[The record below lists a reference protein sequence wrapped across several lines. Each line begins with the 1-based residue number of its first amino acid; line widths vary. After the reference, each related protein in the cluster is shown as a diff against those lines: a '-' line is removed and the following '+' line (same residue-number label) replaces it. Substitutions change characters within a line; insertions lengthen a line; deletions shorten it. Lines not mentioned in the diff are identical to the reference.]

1 MSVLA
6 VYLTLE
12 KEVYDLQY
20 MLLVALFV
28 AMLMEEARS
37 CFGMFYVQELQQ
49 YIFFGNCVNKTTTG
63 PNI

>member
-1 MSVLA
+1 MS

-12 KEVYDLQY
+12 KEVYHLQY
-20 MLLVALFV
+20 MLVALFV

-63 PNI
+63 PSI

>member
-49 YIFFGNCVNKTTTG
+49 YIFFSA
-63 PNI
+63 IA